1 MWLSRRFGGVQQ
13 TAAEKGTVSVGGNA
27 VLKTVSTVQ
36 SEEVQNYAPYSAYAP
51 DGEEILIINS
61 TGGAAGAGTRMKQ
74 DLLQA
79 GEISITSAGGAKI
92 TLKNNGDIELNGLA
106 VTLKGEIKNSEGE
119 IVL

>member
-1 MWLSRRFGGVQQ
+1 
-13 TAAEKGTVSVGGNA
+13 
-27 VLKTVSTVQ
+27 
-36 SEEVQNYAPYSAYAP
+36 
-51 DGEEILIINS
+51 
-61 TGGAAGAGTRMKQ
+61 MKQ